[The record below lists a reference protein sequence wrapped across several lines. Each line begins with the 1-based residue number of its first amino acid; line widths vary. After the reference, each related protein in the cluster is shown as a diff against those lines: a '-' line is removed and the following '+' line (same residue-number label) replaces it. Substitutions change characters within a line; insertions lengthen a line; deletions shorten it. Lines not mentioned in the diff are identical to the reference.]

1 MIKYKKG
8 TLLFLV
14 ALFLLPF
21 EAIKGILP
29 STYRPISIYPL
40 SIIFIFAVCKKLLH
54 HKMDKVMFKY
64 VLFCVYC
71 IFTTYLMTW
80 YNFGD
85 FSNAKAFIITFV
97 MGIITFISCHYA
109 FSIIKK
115 GINNDD
121 YILYV
126 FKLLGNM
133 YFIAIFIGV
142 IELFSILNILLL
154 SIKISINNILG
165 AGQLTRVCMGS
176 SEASW
181 LSMHILI
188 MMPIY
193 IYLHKVTR
201 ERKYLI
207 AFIIITVIFVFNVS
221 GQGIITLAATLAI
234 YMIINI
240 VNKNNINNLI
250 KNFVLIA
257 IAIVAAFLAFK
268 FIINLMPNTYYTARL
283 KNFTSINSL
292 IRSDASSFIRIIYPV
307 LNFRIFLNYPIL
319 GIGGSFSFLFGEYL
333 YKFYPWAVSSYGEV
347 AAHVSSNSASTYCF
361 YTRLLS
367 EFGIIGM
374 ILFINFVS
382 SITRKFKKYKINNK
396 NILLFILILTF
407 AVLIQFDSF
416 IYTFLAYASF
426 L

>member
-193 IYLHKVTR
+193 IYS
-201 ERKYLI
+201 
-207 AFIIITVIFVFNVS
+207 VS
-221 GQGIITLAATLAI
+221 
-234 YMIINI
+234 
-240 VNKNNINNLI
+240 
-250 KNFVLIA
+250 
-257 IAIVAAFLAFK
+257 
-268 FIINLMPNTYYTARL
+268 YTHLR
-283 KNFTSINSL
+283 
-292 IRSDASSFIRIIYPV
+292 
-307 LNFRIFLNYPIL
+307 
-319 GIGGSFSFLFGEYL
+319 
-333 YKFYPWAVSSYGEV
+333 
-347 AAHVSSNSASTYCF
+347 AHET
-361 YTRLLS
+361 
-367 EFGIIGM
+367 
-374 ILFINFVS
+374 
-382 SITRKFKKYKINNK
+382 
-396 NILLFILILTF
+396 
-407 AVLIQFDSF
+407 
-416 IYTFLAYASF
+416 
-426 L
+426 